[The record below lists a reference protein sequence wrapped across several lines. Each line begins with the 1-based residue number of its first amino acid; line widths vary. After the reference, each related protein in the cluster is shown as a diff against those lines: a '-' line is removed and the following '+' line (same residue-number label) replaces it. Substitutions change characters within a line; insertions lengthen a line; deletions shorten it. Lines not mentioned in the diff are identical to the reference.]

1 MGGGLKNKLAPP
13 HFEVTPKVWTKNFW
27 GFFMRKKHDYE
38 ALLKYMRML
47 EDGFSIDYIHNKFGI
62 GAERLK
68 CLWLQYQK
76 QGISALH
83 RKSYTQPGGELK
95 QQIVSDIE
103 KNHLTLVQASL
114 KYGVSTDIIKI
125 WRRIAREQG
134 LDALLITKK
143 RGRLP
148 IMGRPRKKKQE
159 EMTELER
166 LREEVEYLRTENAL
180 LKKVKALVEEREAR
194 LREIGQKPS
203 KN

>member
-1 MGGGLKNKLAPP
+1 M
-13 HFEVTPKVWTKNFW
+13 TPKVWTKNFW

-47 EDGFSIDYIHNKFGI
+47 KDGYSIGSIANKFGI
-62 GAERLK
+62 NEKQLK
-68 CLWLQYQK
+68 YLWLLYQK
-76 QGISALH
+76 QGTSVLH
-83 RKSYTQPGGELK
+83 RKPYTQTSGALK
-95 QQIVSDIE
+95 QRIVSDIE

-114 KYGVSTDIIKI
+114 KYGVSSSRLGVWLK
-125 WRRIAREQG
+125 IAREQG

-148 IMGRPRKKKQE
+148 GMGRPRKKKPE

-166 LREEVEYLRTENAL
+166 LREENEYLRTENAL

>member
-1 MGGGLKNKLAPP
+1 M
-13 HFEVTPKVWTKNFW
+13 TPKVWTKNFW

-47 EDGFSIDYIHNKFGI
+47 EGGFSIDYIHNKFGI
-62 GAERLK
+62 SAERLK

-76 QGISALH
+76 QGTSALH
-83 RKSYTQPGGELK
+83 RKKNIRADGVLK
-95 QQIVSDIE
+95 QQIVLDIE

-114 KYGVSTDIIKI
+114 KYGVSATRLSV
-125 WRRIAREQG
+125 WLRIAKGQG
-134 LDALLITKK
+134 FDALLITKK
-143 RGRLP
+143 RGRP
-148 IMGRPRKKKQE
+148 PGMGRPRKKKPE

-166 LREEVEYLRTENAL
+166 LREENEYLRTENAL